1 MEIEKEI
8 FRKTIPNYSKLEKY
22 GFVKEK
28 DMCKFSKEFMD
39 NTFRADIVVFTS
51 GEFNGKVIEVEYD
64 EEYTNFRIEGEIGK
78 FVGKVKSNYVSILED
93 IKAKCFDSKYFVF
106 NQTNRISN
114 YIFDKY
120 GDKPEFLWDKYPD
133 YGIFRNSKNKKWY
146 GLIMDIDKNK
156 ICDGT
161 GEVEILNVKLNKE
174 LVSKLLKEKGLYKA
188 YHMQKI
194 NWITIVLD
202 DTLDDEKIMEL
213 IDISYSNIANCK

>member
-8 FRKTIPNYSKLEKY
+8 FRKTIPNYYKLEKY
-22 GFVKEK
+22 GFVKLK
-28 DMCKFSKEFMD
+28 DMYKFSKEFMD
-39 NTFRADIVVFTS
+39 NTFRADIVVFTN
-51 GEFNGKVIEVEYD
+51 GEVHGKVIEVEYND
-64 EEYTNFRIEGEIGK
+64 EYTNFRIEGEIGK
-78 FVGKVKSNYVSILED
+78 FAGKVKENYVSILED
-93 IKAKCFDSKYFVF
+93 IKEKCFDSKYFVF

-133 YGIFRNSKNKKWY
+133 YGIFRNPKNNKWY
-146 GLIMDIDKNK
+146 GIIMNVNKNK
-156 ICDGT
+156 ICDGK

-174 LVSKLLKEKGLYKA
+174 SVSKLLKEKGFYKA

-213 IDISYSNIANCK
+213 IDISYLNIANCK